1 MTNMEKL
8 AYILLAVTTPLF
20 IAFQI
25 WYFRNKRKH
34 GRDGHDK

>member
-8 AYILLAVTTPLF
+8 AYILFAVTTPVF

-25 WYFRNKRKH
+25 WIYRKRKH
-34 GRDGHDK
+34 KRDAHGK